1 MKIRNRNLLT
11 LALASVLAAPL
22 AAAAQSETTQS
33 ELDAQEQATEALP
46 PQANPIAEQ
55 QVDPRVPVDE
65 EDPMDAVPPPVQTM
79 GDASMGAEQSADH
92 SDVAQRARWTE
103 LDVNGDGRIDAQEAA
118 VDMDFNANFEMMDA
132 DGDGFVTDAEYRTHA
147 MGNPPRN
154 DGSMD
159 HDSMDHDSMDDMDD
173 ATDDAM
179 DDDIDDGTDD
189 TLDDGIDD
197 GIDDP
202 VDG

>member
-1 MKIRNRNLLT
+1 MNTRNRNLLT
-11 LALASVLAAPL
+11 LALATVLVAPL